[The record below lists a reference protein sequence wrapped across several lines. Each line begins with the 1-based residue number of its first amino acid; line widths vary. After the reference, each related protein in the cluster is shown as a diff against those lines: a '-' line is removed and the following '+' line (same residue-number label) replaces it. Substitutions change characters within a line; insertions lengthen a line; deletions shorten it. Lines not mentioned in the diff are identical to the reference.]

1 MQASRGL
8 PQGSEYCTVITPKR
22 THQNQ
27 HHITAQAK
35 KARGLTI
42 FQMRSQ
48 PHGCGCAPHHL
59 FYFNLLRRLE
69 ENLEPLSAERRSM
82 HACLPACL
90 PYLTCTYLGTRNPA
104 LATRLNRSC
113 AAGSTV
119 YANALEH
126 FNPLPS
132 SQAMS
137 ARPDGTVPTGGKW
150 KKKQKQK
157 KKKMNSV
164 RKTASAEN
172 LLCPRTQP
180 TNRGR
185 PST

>member
-1 MQASRGL
+1 M
-8 PQGSEYCTVITPKR
+8 
-22 THQNQ
+22 
-27 HHITAQAK
+27 
-35 KARGLTI
+35 
-42 FQMRSQ
+42 
-48 PHGCGCAPHHL
+48 
-59 FYFNLLRRLE
+59 
-69 ENLEPLSAERRSM
+69 
-82 HACLPACL
+82 PACL

-150 KKKQKQK
+150 KKKQKK

-180 TNRGR
+180 TVDGHLPRYFYYSELGLFFNSFRFHFHFHFHFLPQGQCPFPR
-185 PST
+185 STSLTSQASTPNSARAPAYQ